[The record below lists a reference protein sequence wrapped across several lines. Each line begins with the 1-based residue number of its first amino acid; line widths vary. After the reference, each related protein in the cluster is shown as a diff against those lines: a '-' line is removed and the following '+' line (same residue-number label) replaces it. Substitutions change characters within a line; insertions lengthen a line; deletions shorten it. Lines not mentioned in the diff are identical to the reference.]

1 MLVAVGVVEGVGL
14 GDEEADEWLLLK
26 LLLLVEVIGSEQE
39 LDLKINPV
47 DEFKLAELLL
57 FEGDVGVVEALEEW
71 LVLADVTLYGI
82 NSDEIGEIAC
92 PNSGDI
98 KAGVVEEADDVYEG
112 DEFDRHIILHDGDD
126 GGSELLLMLL
136 FDDEAFLKSKVVDEF
151 LFSFSLVLFN
161 AIDSK
166 AGK

>member
-1 MLVAVGVVEGVGL
+1 
-14 GDEEADEWLLLK
+14 LLLK

-57 FEGDVGVVEALEEW
+57 FEGDVGVVEAFVEW
-71 LVLADVTLYGI
+71 LAIADAPLYGI
-82 NSDEIGEIAC
+82 NNDEIGEIAC

-98 KAGVVEEADDVYEG
+98 KEGVVEEADDKDDVYEG

-136 FDDEAFLKSKVVDEF
+136 FDDEAFLKSKVVNEF
-151 LFSFSLVLFN
+151 LLSFSLVLFS